1 MDTFKYGLLQSVVVI
16 PGAIGYIAH
25 DYVINEVKVLSINNI
40 TPTQQTVQTES
51 YPLTRN
57 LIFLT
62 KGTPTG
68 NVKDFINFCLS
79 PEGQAIV
86 NNTEWNNSNNSVYN
100 PSSGIGP
107 SGG

>member
-86 NNTEWNNSNNSVYN
+86 NNTEWNN
-100 PSSGIGP
+100 
-107 SGG
+107 

>member
-1 MDTFKYGLLQSVVVI
+1 VVVI

-25 DYVINEVKVLSINNI
+25 VYVINEVKVLSVNNI
-40 TPTQQTVQTES
+40 TPTQQTVQIGS

-62 KGTPTG
+62 KGIPAG
-68 NVKDFINFCLS
+68 DVKDFINFCQS

-86 NNTEWNNSNNSVYN
+86 NNVEWNNSNNTAYN
-100 PSSGIGP
+100 PASGIGP